1 MQYKKC
7 LLTGKNTVFGVV
19 SANRLSSF
27 TSSKSS
33 LERLFFLG
41 KPLQERLQSRDS
53 AFFQFSYMAKGL
65 NAKNVFFFFR
75 NTVGKKNHFFALF
88 LLFALNIG
96 KGNSKF
102 ARQNRKIGSV

>member
-1 MQYKKC
+1 MQYDKC

-33 LERLFFLG
+33 LERPLFLG

-53 AFFQFSYMAKGL
+53 AFFQVSYMAKGV
-65 NAKNVFFFFR
+65 NAKNVFF
-75 NTVGKKNHFFALF
+75 L
-88 LLFALNIG
+88 
-96 KGNSKF
+96 
-102 ARQNRKIGSV
+102 